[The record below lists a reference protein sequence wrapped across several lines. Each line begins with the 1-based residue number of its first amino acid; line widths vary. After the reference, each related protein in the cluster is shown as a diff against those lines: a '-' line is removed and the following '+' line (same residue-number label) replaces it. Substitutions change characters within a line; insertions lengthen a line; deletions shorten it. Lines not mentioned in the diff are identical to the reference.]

1 VLGAELVVTAVRLT
15 CASAIREPDFVMMR
29 FVRTGPPIRLA
40 SRRDEERGFGNGITT
55 LPEMAM
61 STRRRS
67 PRPGGRSPQ
76 SENARERIL
85 HTAYDLFARN
95 GIRAVGVDRIVAES
109 GVAKTT
115 LYRHFGSKDD
125 LVVAALALRE
135 ALWSRDWLEHEV
147 ELRGG
152 PASERLLA
160 VFDIFGDWFRA
171 DDYEGCLFM
180 RTLLELGDRTAPPA
194 AASVAAL
201 GRVRSWLVGLA
212 EEAGVPDPARFAGQW
227 QLLMLGSLVKAATG
241 DVNAASEARQVAS
254 LLLERELPG
263 RADAPE
269 SAVSG
274 ATQR

>member
-1 VLGAELVVTAVRLT
+1 
-15 CASAIREPDFVMMR
+15 
-29 FVRTGPPIRLA
+29 
-40 SRRDEERGFGNGITT
+40 
-55 LPEMAM
+55 MAM
-61 STRRRS
+61 STSRRS
-67 PRPGGRSPQ
+67 TRPGASAPQ

-85 HTAYDLFARN
+85 HTAYDLFAHN

-135 ALWSRDWLEHEV
+135 TLWSREWLQREI

-152 PASERLLA
+152 SATERLLGI
-160 VFDIFGDWFRA
+160 FDLFGEWFRT

-180 RTLLELGDRTAPPA
+180 RTLLELGDRTMPSG

-201 GRVRSWLVGLA
+201 GRVHSWLVGLA

-227 QLLMLGSLVKAATG
+227 QLLMLGSLAKAATG
-241 DVNAASEARQVAS
+241 DVNAAGEARKVAS
-254 LLLERELPG
+254 LLLEHEVRSG
-263 RADAPE
+263 VDAPE

-274 ATQR
+274 AAQR